1 MTVRTWL
8 ESSMKKLGLIAP
20 REVANVDDLADCL
33 QVAQSMLRLWAS
45 RSLVVFASSKDSKV
59 LTPGTASYTWGVGG
73 NIITPRPSKLLNAFI
88 RDSLNQ
94 DYPIALIPEMTYQGI
109 SNKTLGGRPDSLFY
123 HPAYPLGVIYL
134 YPVPDAAETLYIDSM
149 QPFTETSSFTA
160 LTDVLAF
167 PPSYEE
173 PMIYGLA
180 LRIAP
185 EFGKIVPVE
194 VSKIAESSYETITS
208 LNASNQVAV
217 SSLGLPV
224 GMKGGYSIEEG

>member
-33 QVAQSMLRLWAS
+33 LVAQSMLRLWAS

-73 NIITPRPSKLLNAFI
+73 NITTPRPAKLLNAFI

-94 DYPIALIPEMTYQGI
+94 DHPISFISEMSYQGI
-109 SNKTLGGRPDSLFY
+109 SNKIMGGRPNVLFY
-123 HPAYPLGVIYL
+123 HPTYPLGVVYL
-134 YPVPDAAETLYIDSM
+134 YPVPDAVETLYIDSM

-185 EFGKIVPVE
+185 EFGKIVPIE

-224 GMKGGYSIEEG
+224 GMKSGYSINEG